1 MKALNWRVPLDR
13 AAPSRYTWAA
23 WTLAGVGLVLVLVL
37 RLLPALLAGMLV
49 YELVHLLAPI
59 VRNRLWHKRAK
70 LVAVVLLAALVISA
84 ITAGIVAAIAFFR
97 SDAGSLSALLTKM
110 AEIVTGSRGTLPGWL
125 VDEMPENPDD
135 IREAIADWF
144 RVHATEVQA
153 MGKDA
158 GRVVIYA
165 LIGMIVG
172 AMVALHEARP
182 AEPHGPLA
190 MALID
195 RVANLGTAFRRVVF
209 AQVRISLINTFFTAV
224 YLMLILPAFGVELP
238 LRKSLIAV
246 TFFAGLL
253 PVLGNLISNS
263 VVVIVGLSH
272 SFGVALASLAFLI
285 VIHKLEYFLNAQ
297 IIGKRIGSHTWE
309 LLVAMLVM
317 EAAFGIGGVI
327 AAPIYYAF
335 IKDELV
341 REGLI

>member
-1 MKALNWRVPLDR
+1 MPLDR
-13 AAPSRYTWAA
+13 AAPSGYTYAA
-23 WTLAGVGLVLVLVL
+23 WILAGACLVLVLVL

-59 VRNRLWHKRAK
+59 VSNRLWPKRAK
-70 LVAVVLLAALVISA
+70 LVAVVLLAFLVVAA
-84 ITAGIVAAIAFFR
+84 ITGGTAAAIAFFR
-97 SDAGSLSALLTKM
+97 SDAGSLSTLLTRM
-110 AEIVTGSRGTLPGWL
+110 AEIVAGSRGTMPGWL
-125 VDEMPENPDD
+125 VDQMPEDPDD
-135 IREAIADWF
+135 IRETIAAWF
-144 RVHATEVQA
+144 RVHAKEMQSI
-153 MGKDA
+153 GKDA
-158 GRVVIYA
+158 GRVVIHA
-165 LIGMIVG
+165 LIGMIIG
-172 AMVALHEARP
+172 AMIALHEAMHVG
-182 AEPHGPLA
+182 PHGPLA
-190 MALID
+190 VALID
-195 RVANLGTAFRRVVF
+195 RVSNLGIAFRRVVF

-253 PVLGNLISNS
+253 PVVGNLISNS

-272 SFGVALASLAFLI
+272 SFGVALASLAFLV

>member
-13 AAPSRYTWAA
+13 AAPSGYTWAA
-23 WTLAGVGLVLVLVL
+23 WILAGVGLVLVLL
-37 RLLPALLAGMLV
+37 LKLLPAMLAGMLV
-49 YELVHLLAPI
+49 YELVHLLAPVI
-59 VRNRLWHKRAK
+59 RNRGWHKRAK
-70 LVAVVLLAALVISA
+70 LIAVVLLAAVVVSA
-84 ITAGIVAAIAFFR
+84 ITAGVAASIAFFR

-110 AEIVTGSRGTLPGWL
+110 AEIVAGSRGTLPGWL

-144 RVHATEVQA
+144 RIHAKEVQS
-153 MGKDA
+153 MGEDA
-158 GRVVIYA
+158 GRAVIYA

-172 AMVALHEARP
+172 AMVALHEVLLDDS
-182 AEPHGPLA
+182 HGPLA
-190 MALID
+190 MALIQ
-195 RVANLGTAFRRVVF
+195 RASNLGTAFRRVVF
-209 AQVRISLINTFFTAV
+209 AQVRISLINTVFTAV
-224 YLMLILPAFGVELP
+224 YLMLVLPAFGVVLP

-272 SFGVALASLAFLI
+272 SFAVALASLAFLI
-285 VIHKLEYFLNAQ
+285 VIHKLEYFLNAK

-309 LLVAMLVM
+309 LLLAMLVM

-341 REGLI
+341 REGLV

>member
-1 MKALNWRVPLDR
+1 M
-13 AAPSRYTWAA
+13 PSGYTYVA
-23 WTLAGVGLVLVLVL
+23 WILAGAGLVLVLVL
-37 RLLPALLAGMLV
+37 RLLPAMLAGMLV

-70 LVAVVLLAALVISA
+70 LVAVVLLASVVVAG
-84 ITAGIVAAIAFFR
+84 ITASIAAAIAFFR
-97 SDAGSLSALLTKM
+97 SDAGSLSALLTKL
-110 AEIVTGSRGTLPGWL
+110 AEIVAGSRGTMPGWL
-125 VDEMPENPDD
+125 VDQLPENPDD
-135 IREAIADWF
+135 VREAIAAWF
-144 RVHATEVQA
+144 RVHAKEVQS
-153 MGKDA
+153 MGEDA
-158 GRVVIYA
+158 GRVVVYA

-172 AMVALHEARP
+172 AMIALREAMP
-182 AEPHGPLA
+182 SGPHGPLA
-190 MALID
+190 VALID
-195 RVANLGTAFRRVVF
+195 RVSNLGTAFRRVVF

-224 YLMLILPAFGVELP
+224 YLFLVLPAFGVELP

-246 TFFAGLL
+246 TFVAGLL

-263 VVVIVGLSH
+263 VIVIVGLSH
-272 SFGVALASLAFLI
+272 SFGIALASLAFLI

>member
-1 MKALNWRVPLDR
+1 
-13 AAPSRYTWAA
+13 
-23 WTLAGVGLVLVLVL
+23 
-37 RLLPALLAGMLV
+37 
-49 YELVHLLAPI
+49 
-59 VRNRLWHKRAK
+59 
-70 LVAVVLLAALVISA
+70 
-84 ITAGIVAAIAFFR
+84 
-97 SDAGSLSALLTKM
+97 
-110 AEIVTGSRGTLPGWL
+110 
-125 VDEMPENPDD
+125 
-135 IREAIADWF
+135 
-144 RVHATEVQA
+144 
-153 MGKDA
+153 
-158 GRVVIYA
+158 
-165 LIGMIVG
+165 
-172 AMVALHEARP
+172 
-182 AEPHGPLA
+182 

-195 RVANLGTAFRRVVF
+195 RVSNLGIAFRRVVF

-224 YLMLILPAFGVELP
+224 YLFLVLPAFGVELP

-246 TFFAGLL
+246 TFVAGLF

-263 VVVIVGLSH
+263 VIVIVGLSH

>member
-1 MKALNWRVPLDR
+1 M
-13 AAPSRYTWAA
+13 
-23 WTLAGVGLVLVLVL
+23 
-37 RLLPALLAGMLV
+37 
-49 YELVHLLAPI
+49 
-59 VRNRLWHKRAK
+59 
-70 LVAVVLLAALVISA
+70 VVSA
-84 ITAGIVAAIAFFR
+84 ITAGIAAAIAFFR

-110 AEIVTGSRGTLPGWL
+110 AEIVAGSRGTMPSWL

-135 IREAIADWF
+135 IREALAGWF
-144 RVHATEVQA
+144 RVHANEVQS
-153 MGKDA
+153 MGQDA

-165 LIGMIVG
+165 LAGMIVG
-172 AMVALHEARP
+172 AMVALHEAMRD
-182 AEPHGPLA
+182 EPHGPLA
-190 MALID
+190 AALID
-195 RVANLGTAFRRVVF
+195 RASNLGTAFRRVVF
-209 AQVRISLINTFFTAV
+209 AQVRISLINTFFSAV

-285 VIHKLEYFLNAQ
+285 LIHKLEYFLNAR
-297 IIGKRIGSHTWE
+297 IIGRRIGSHTWE